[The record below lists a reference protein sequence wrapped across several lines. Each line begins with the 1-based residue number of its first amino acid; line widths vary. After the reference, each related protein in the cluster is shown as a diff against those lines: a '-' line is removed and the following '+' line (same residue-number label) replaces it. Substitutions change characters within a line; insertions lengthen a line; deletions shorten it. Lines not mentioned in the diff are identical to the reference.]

1 MIFQLTLPGPNDTK
15 INIPEPSGF
24 EFSGPTQGTLAA
36 VINKLLIYVLPLA
49 GIILFFMII
58 AGGFQLLTS
67 AGNPDSI
74 SKGQKKITIAIVGF
88 LVIFI
93 AYWLMQI
100 LEVVF
105 GITVF

>member
-1 MIFQLTLPGPNDTK
+1 MIFQLTLPGAQ
-15 INIPEPSGF
+15 INNPQGF
-24 EFSGPTQGTLAA
+24 AFTDLAS
-36 VINKLLIYVLPLA
+36 VINKLLTYILPLA